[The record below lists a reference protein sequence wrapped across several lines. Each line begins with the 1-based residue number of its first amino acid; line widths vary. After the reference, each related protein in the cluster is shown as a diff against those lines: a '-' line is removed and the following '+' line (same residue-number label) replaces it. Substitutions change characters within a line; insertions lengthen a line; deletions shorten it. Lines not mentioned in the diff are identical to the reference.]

1 MPIEMDRIGN
11 ALSRVLPFLA
21 QEKAQREQIRQWLLR
36 SLQEIAARED
46 SQRRLAADAT
56 QNAVMEK
63 IAGDIGTYFRDVPG
77 GAFVLPGYLK
87 SVIPKAAEG
96 IVDEPGNRGVYDEV
110 TKNLTDIY
118 GQFQSGQEISTDA
131 LRTVVG
137 RIAGDIP
144 KDIITKA
151 ATNKLEANSQTL
163 TSRGLDLEAS
173 GQELRKRELDQKDKD
188 KKTEKDTTNLGIV
201 KEAQNDRDVAIQ
213 KYGGVGQI
221 FGLMPDAKRAL
232 KASIKNANA
241 RIDQAS
247 KAMGV
252 ESPILTRE
260 EMFNSGLVILARFA
274 SEGVLP
280 DWYSLLY
287 QGYDPDFVFGLQE
300 VFTKPEKKKGGTAD
314 KDAQARAL
322 ALLQA
327 IQNGGNLEE

>member
-1 MPIEMDRIGN
+1 MPIELDRIGN

-21 QEKAQREQIRQWLLR
+21 QEKAQREQVRQWLLR

-56 QNAVMEK
+56 RNAIMEK
-63 IAGDIGTYFRDVPG
+63 VAGDVGAYFRDVPG
-77 GAFVLPGYLK
+77 GAFFLPGYLK
-87 SVIPKAAEG
+87 SVIPTAAEG
-96 IVDEPGNRGVYDEV
+96 IVDDLANRGIYDEV

-118 GQFQSGQEISTDA
+118 GQFQSGQDISADA
-131 LRTVVG
+131 LRAVVG

-151 ATNKLEANSQTL
+151 AANKLEASSQEIAKERNRL
-163 TSRGLDLEAS
+163 EGTSQDIR
-173 GQELRKRELDQKDKD
+173 RRELEQKGKD
-188 KKTEKDTTNLGIV
+188 EKATKDTTNLGII

-213 KYGGVGQI
+213 RYGGVGQI

-260 EMFNSGLVILARFA
+260 EMFTAGLAILSRFA

-280 DWYSLLY
+280 DWYTLLY

-300 VFTKPEKKKGGTAD
+300 VFTKPGKKKGAPSD

-322 ALLQA
+322 ALLKALQ
-327 IQNGGNLEE
+327 QGGNLEE